1 MRGIKQT
8 GIIIYKIARHT
19 FDFKLN
25 LFECGRTNSVI
36 GDASVHASIWSVDTN
51 DQKRAIWLDF
61 EFAFIVNSL

>member
-36 GDASVHASIWSVDTN
+36 GDASVHASI
-51 DQKRAIWLDF
+51 
-61 EFAFIVNSL
+61 